1 MRMAAM
7 RAAEEATAAGR
18 VKAARTTTAAAS
30 AAMPTPSGSAPCPPA
45 ADNNDLVGGDDHDE
59 SGDGE
64 GEGGKG
70 HGHVGMRSVCGD
82 STKRAAISLFSF
94 GARNPFGARRE
105 GAGVARA
112 RAHKVRVV
120 GFLILL

>member
-1 MRMAAM
+1 MAAM
-7 RAAEEATAAGR
+7 RVAEEATAAGR

-64 GEGGKG
+64 GEGEKG
-70 HGHVGMRSVCGD
+70 HGHVGTRDGEV
-82 STKRAAISLFSF
+82 
-94 GARNPFGARRE
+94 
-105 GAGVARA
+105 
-112 RAHKVRVV
+112 VV
-120 GFLILL
+120 GPHVGRGSAVSSCGCLAA